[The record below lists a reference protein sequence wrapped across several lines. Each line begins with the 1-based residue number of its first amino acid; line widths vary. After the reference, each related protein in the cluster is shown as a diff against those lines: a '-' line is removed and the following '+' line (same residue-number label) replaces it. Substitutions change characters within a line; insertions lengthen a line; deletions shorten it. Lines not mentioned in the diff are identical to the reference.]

1 MDSKYAGFLEA
12 NPTFQD
18 RVEAFTSG
26 LLTPDPKP
34 VVLWSMEQGVSYTVG
49 ELYRQVAE
57 FVGDRP
63 PICRSGV
70 WSYCKGKGQWQAV
83 LEKFGFIAN
92 ENAMEA
98 EATGPFAVEKT
109 PAGADFGDAIAARAV
124 WLCGKLTS
132 KHRSLLKIF
141 GAPHKKGDAKTRR
154 GLAIYRV
161 VKLLAEQP
169 QQVYRTTDIA
179 DLTGVSMG
187 ILTLALN
194 TIGQAGIIEYESPSR
209 DIDGQVATGWAQ
221 YRLVN
226 KDLLTKDVEQLY
238 DEYRQERPFSYLKAY
253 LRSVLDYIRHH
264 PEAVY
269 SADTLPQIVAVDRDY
284 VSNILAFLKNRGFL
298 ESDFQGGVILSKTR
312 ANENTCLLWE
322 HLLKPIEAVAH
333 RLDPADCKGFYDVLD
348 SYVSHPETRTDD
360 VQRMLARYRAERV
373 HQGFDTARD
382 TDVVLLALPKKAM
395 KLSTIVEKVNGTR
408 QSSLSSATVRYHLD
422 GLIRAGRFEK
432 SKRGHYRRL

>member
-1 MDSKYAGFLEA
+1 MDSKYSGFFEA

-26 LLTPDPKP
+26 LLTPDPKA
-34 VVLWSMEQGVSYTVG
+34 VVLWSMEPGVSYTVG
-49 ELYRQVAE
+49 ELYRQVTE
-57 FVGDRP
+57 LVGDRP
-63 PICRSGV
+63 PICCSGV
-70 WSYCKGKGQWQAV
+70 WSYCRGNGQHPGV
-83 LEKFGFIAN
+83 LNKFGFVVN
-92 ENAMEA
+92 ETDEEA
-98 EATGPFAVEKT
+98 SGPFAFEKT

-132 KHRSLLKIF
+132 KHRSLSKIF
-141 GAPHKKGDAKTRR
+141 GAPHKKGGAKTRR

-179 DLTGVSMG
+179 DLTSVSMG

-194 TIGQAGIIEYESPSR
+194 TMGEAGIIDYESPFR
-209 DIDGQVATGWAQ
+209 DIEGQIATGWAQ
-221 YRLVN
+221 YRLVD
-226 KDLLTKDVEQLY
+226 KDLLTKDVEELY
-238 DEYRQERPFSYLKAY
+238 DEYRQDRPFSYLKAY
-253 LRSVLDYIRHH
+253 LGSVLDYIRRH

-284 VSNILAFLKNRGFL
+284 VSNILSFLKNRGFL

-312 ANENTCLLWE
+312 ANENTLLLWE
-322 HLLKPIEAVAH
+322 HLLQPIEAVAH

-360 VQRMLARYRAERV
+360 VQRMLARYQAERV
-373 HQGFDTARD
+373 HKDVEAARD

-408 QSSLSSATVRYHLD
+408 QSSLSSATVRYHLE

-432 SKRGHYRRL
+432 PQRGHYRRL

>member
-1 MDSKYAGFLEA
+1 MDSKYSGFLEA
-12 NPTFQD
+12 NPTFQE
-18 RVEAFTSG
+18 RMEAFTSG
-26 LLTPDPKP
+26 LLTPDPKA
-34 VVLWSMEQGVSYTVG
+34 VVLWSMEQRVSYTVG
-49 ELYRQVAE
+49 ELYRQVTE

-70 WSYCKGKGQWQAV
+70 WSYCKGKEQRQAV
-83 LEKFGFIAN
+83 LEKFGFVAN
-92 ENAMEA
+92 EDAMEA
-98 EATGPFAVEKT
+98 DATGPFAVEKT

-132 KHRSLLKIF
+132 KYRSLLKIF
-141 GAPHKKGDAKTRR
+141 GAPHKKEDAKTRR

-179 DLTGVSMG
+179 DLTGVSTG

-194 TIGQAGIIEYESPSR
+194 AIGQAGIIDYESPFR

-221 YRLVN
+221 YRLVGKN
-226 KDLLTKDVEQLY
+226 LLTKDVEELY
-238 DEYRQERPFSYLKAY
+238 DEYRQDRPFSYLKAY
-253 LRSVLDYIRHH
+253 LRSVLNYIRRH
-264 PEAVY
+264 PEAAY

-284 VSNILAFLKNRGFL
+284 VSNILSFLKNRGFL
-298 ESDFQGGVILSKTR
+298 ESDFQGGVVLSKAK

-333 RLDPADCKGFYDVLD
+333 RLDPGDCKGFYNVLD

-360 VQRMLARYRAERV
+360 VQRMLAQYRAERV
-373 HQGFDTARD
+373 HQGFSTGD
-382 TDVVLLALPKKAM
+382 TDAVLLALPRRAM

-408 QSSLSSATVRYHLD
+408 QFSMSSATVRYHLD
-422 GLIRAGRFEK
+422 GLIRAERFEK